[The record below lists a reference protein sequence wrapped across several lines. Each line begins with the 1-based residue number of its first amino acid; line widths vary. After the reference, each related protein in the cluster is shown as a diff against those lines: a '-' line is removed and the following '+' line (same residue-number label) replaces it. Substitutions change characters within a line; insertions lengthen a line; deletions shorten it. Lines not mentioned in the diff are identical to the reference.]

1 MPTSLSRSEGDIH
14 ADGNPHIHTDPVNA
28 IIIARNILTGLRR
41 VSPDNAATFTAREQ
55 DFERRVLE
63 ATIGADLVNVLTAPV
78 AYDLLKSDKLYDFLG
93 TKQYQ
98 GKPLLDRLGGWM
110 KEAQVFRGKEIAC
123 YHKEWAYFSN
133 RYQVTCAEYI
143 EAKPGIP
150 PTPGHVQ
157 EVIALM
163 KQRKIR
169 VLFASNYFDR
179 NQIRQVAQRTGAQ
192 AVDRAGEHQ
201 RRAGRQHLLRPHE
214 RLGERPRVRP
224 SREALL
230 MDLSLFLPPL
240 AACLVIVAIHSY
252 LGLHVIAREVI
263 FVDLSLAQMAALG
276 SAVAILAGSQP
287 DSTAVVPLRARLH
300 HHRRGALRA
309 HAHAGEGPRAAGGVH
324 RHRLRRRLGGGD
336 PGGRPD
342 SARRRGDQG
351 HPGGQPAVGEL
362 AGHRPAGR
370 GLRRHRRAFTGCSA
384 AGSSRSRSSPRPRS
398 PTAGASAGGISCS
411 T

>member
-1 MPTSLSRSEGDIH
+1 MPTPRMFTAFLGLATLLAWPVAVVARPEPTAPPVKVVTSLTTYGAIAREIVGDKGTVTSIAQGDEDPHFVQPKPSFVAVLRDADLFVTTGLDLELWVPPLLDRAGNRKVSEGGPGYVTAYTGIHLLEVPTSLSRSEGDIH

-93 TKQYQ
+93 TKQFQ

-110 KEAQVFRGKEIAC
+110 KVAQVFRGKEMAC

-133 RYQVTCAEYI
+133 RYQVTCADYI

-179 NQIRQVAQRTGAQ
+179 NQIRQVAQRTDAQ
-192 AVDRAGEHQ
+192 AVIVPENTNGAPGINTYFD
-201 RRAGRQHLLRPHE
+201 
-214 RLGERPRVRP
+214 
-224 SREALL
+224 L
-230 MDLSLFLPPL
+230 MNAWVNGL
-240 AACLVIVAIHSY
+240 AAAFK
-252 LGLHVIAREVI
+252 G
-263 FVDLSLAQMAALG
+263 
-276 SAVAILAGSQP
+276 
-287 DSTAVVPLRARLH
+287 
-300 HHRRGALRA
+300 GA
-309 HAHAGEGPRAAGGVH
+309 
-324 RHRLRRRLGGGD
+324 
-336 PGGRPD
+336 
-342 SARRRGDQG
+342 
-351 HPGGQPAVGEL
+351 
-362 AGHRPAGR
+362 
-370 GLRRHRRAFTGCSA
+370 T
-384 AGSSRSRSSPRPRS
+384 
-398 PTAGASAGGISCS
+398 
-411 T
+411 

>member
-63 ATIGADLVNVLTAPV
+63 ATIGAELVNVLTAPV

-179 NQIRQVAQRTGAQ
+179 NQIQQVAQRTGAK
-192 AVDRAGEHQ
+192 AVIVPENTDGAPGVNTYFDLMNAGST
-201 RRAGRQHLLRPHE
+201 ASP
-214 RLGERPRVRP
+214 PP
-224 SREALL
+224 SREAPYL

-240 AACLVIVAIHSY
+240 VACLVIVAIHSY
-252 LGLHVIAREVI
+252 LGPPRHRAGGHLRRPVAGPDGGAR
-263 FVDLSLAQMAALG
+263 LG
-276 SAVAILAGSQP
+276 RGHPRGEPARLDGRRSSTRWASPRSARCCSR
-287 DSTAVVPLRARLH
+287 SRARRKRAGC
-300 HHRRGALRA
+300 RRRPSSASSTSSPRRRRSWSPTA
-309 HAHAGEGPRAAGGVH
+309 PRAA
-324 RHRLRRRLGGGD
+324 
-336 PGGRPD
+336 
-342 SARRRGDQG
+342 ARRSR
-351 HPGGQPAVGEL
+351 
-362 AGHRPAGR
+362 
-370 GLRRHRRAFTGCSA
+370 TSWWA
-384 AGSSRSRSSPRPRS
+384 A
-398 PTAGASAGGISCS
+398 SCG
-411 T
+411 